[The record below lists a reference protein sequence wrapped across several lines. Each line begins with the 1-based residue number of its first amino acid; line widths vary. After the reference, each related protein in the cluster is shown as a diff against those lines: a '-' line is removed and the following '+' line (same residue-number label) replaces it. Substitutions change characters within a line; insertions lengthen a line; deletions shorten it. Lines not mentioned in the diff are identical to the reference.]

1 VGSRRHRRIV
11 RLNAKACEALR
22 GYLQVRPADAGDD
35 LVFQTKFRR
44 GIGARAIEDVVNKY
58 LRAAG
63 IEDASVHDLRHT
75 YAVHSLKR
83 GVELLVVRDILGY
96 LSDRPMAMYGELARK
111 ETDRQLEEY
120 AL

>member
-1 VGSRRHRRIV
+1 VVPFARPRLDFRIRPSFRHGVG
-11 RLNAKACEALR
+11 
-22 GYLQVRPADAGDD
+22 
-35 LVFQTKFRR
+35 T
-44 GIGARAIEDVVNKY
+44 RAIEDGVKKY

-83 GVELLVVRDILGY
+83 GVELSVVRDILGY
-96 LSDRPMAMYGELARK
+96 LSDRPMAIYGELARK

>member
-1 VGSRRHRRIV
+1 
-11 RLNAKACEALR
+11 
-22 GYLQVRPADAGDD
+22 
-35 LVFQTKFRR
+35 VFQTKFRH

-83 GVELLVVRDILGY
+83 GVELEVVRDMLGSQ
-96 LSDRPMAMYGELARK
+96 SDRPMAIYRDLAQV
-111 ETDRQLEEY
+111 EADRLLQDN